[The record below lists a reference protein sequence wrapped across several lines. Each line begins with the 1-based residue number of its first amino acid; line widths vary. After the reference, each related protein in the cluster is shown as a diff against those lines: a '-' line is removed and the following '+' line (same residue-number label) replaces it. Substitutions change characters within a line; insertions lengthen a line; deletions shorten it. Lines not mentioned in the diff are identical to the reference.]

1 MTKKRVVDFLLA
13 LTGGAIALVGY
24 FYIEDWYY
32 WVVALGGGLLMLIS
46 PAIVHFAPL
55 SDTAAEYLQYMLLF
69 CGLNL
74 MAQSVNTTV
83 LDGIFCA
90 GGDAKFDM
98 QGNIGAMW
106 CFSVPLGFLAAF
118 WLKLPVMVV
127 YCIVNL
133 DEIVKLPAVYLHYKK
148 YVWVRNITR
157 DIEE

>member
-1 MTKKRVVDFLLA
+1 MPFLATEHRGLP
-13 LTGGAIALVGY
+13 Y
-24 FYIEDWYY
+24 YISVPY
-32 WVVALGGGLLMLIS
+32 
-46 PAIVHFAPL
+46 
-55 SDTAAEYLQYMLLF
+55 
-69 CGLNL
+69 
-74 MAQSVNTTV
+74 AQVITV